1 MIVRLRK
8 LSELEE
14 ALHPNNIEEGF
25 ITEIDLG
32 DHPFNPP
39 TVGERFTLI
48 GYMRWFS
55 TSMVTEIIDE
65 KTFKTLNSIYQ
76 WEVVD
81 LEED

>member
-1 MIVRLRK
+1 MIVK
-8 LSELEE
+8 LKKLTEL
-14 ALHPNNIEEGF
+14 ADAIHPNNIDEGF
-25 ITEIDLG
+25 ETIIDLG

-55 TSMVTEIIDE
+55 TSIVTEIIDK

-76 WEVVD
+76 WEVID
-81 LEED
+81 FEED